1 MNTKPFITA
10 ALIGSMFASSVAL
23 AAGGPGYGKQSMMLA
38 EATETSS
45 TEATSSTD
53 TVVVDDSSLT
63 EIETDDLKYMREEEK
78 LARDVYLTMDQ
89 YWGQQ
94 TQVFAK
100 IALSEEDH
108 TSTVDYLLDKFE
120 VEDPVVNDTIGVFT
134 NEELQALYNEL
145 VAKGKTS
152 FINALY
158 VGALIEEKDM
168 RDILAAIN
176 QTDERPIILAYS
188 NLLDG
193 SKSHL
198 QAFVSVI
205 EDQGLTYEAQI
216 LDPEE
221 VELILEDESSLDDD
235 DDDDHDDED

>member
-1 MNTKPFITA
+1 MNAKSLIA
-10 ALIGSMFASSVAL
+10 ATLIGSLALGSSSLVL
-23 AAGGPGYGKQSMMLA
+23 AGPGNGNGNGGQSVDA
-38 EATETSS
+38 PTS
-45 TEATSSTD
+45 A
-53 TVVVDDSSLT
+53 VVDPDLT
-63 EIETDDLKYMREEEK
+63 EIEISDLRYMREEEK
-78 LARDVYLTMDQ
+78 LARDVYLTLDEQ
-89 YWGQQ
+89 WGKQ
-94 TQVFAK
+94 TQVFAR

-108 TSTVDYLLDKFE
+108 TTTVDYLLDKFG

-134 NEELQALYNEL
+134 NQELQALYDEL

-168 RDILAAIN
+168 RDILAAID
-176 QTDERPIILAYS
+176 QTDERPIIIAYS

-198 QAFVSVI
+198 RAFVRVI
-205 EDQGLTYEAQI
+205 EAQGLTYEAQL

-221 VELILEDESSLDDD
+221 VRLILEDNSAVE
-235 DDDDHDDED
+235 E

>member
-1 MNTKPFITA
+1 MNTKPFIA
-10 ALIGSMFASSVAL
+10 ATFFGSMLASTVAL
-23 AAGGPGYGKQSMMLA
+23 AAGGPGYGKQDTTADST
-38 EATETSS
+38 TETSS
-45 TEATSSTD
+45 VE
-53 TVVVDDSSLT
+53 TVIADDSDLT
-63 EIETDDLKYMREEEK
+63 EIETDDLKFMREEEK

-89 YWGQQ
+89 SWGQQ

-108 TSTVDYLLDKFE
+108 TTTVDFLLGKFG

-152 FINALY
+152 FINALH

-198 QAFVSVI
+198 RAFVSVI
-205 EDQGLTYEAQI
+205 EDQGLTYEAQV

-221 VELILEDESSLDDD
+221 VELILEDESSVDDD
-235 DDDDHDDED
+235 DEDED

>member
-10 ALIGSMFASSVAL
+10 TLIGSMFASSVAL
-23 AAGGPGYGKQSMMLA
+23 AAGGPGYGKQGMMLA

-45 TEATSSTD
+45 TDTSSTDTSSTD
-53 TVVVDDSSLT
+53 TVVVDDSGLT

-78 LARDVYLTMDQ
+78 LARDVYLTLDQ
-89 YWGQQ
+89 SWGQQ

-100 IALSEEDH
+100 IALSEETH
-108 TSTVDYLLDKFE
+108 TSTVDYLLDKFG

-134 NEELQALYNEL
+134 NQELQALYNEL

-152 FINALY
+152 FVNALY

-176 QTDERPIILAYS
+176 QTDERPIIIAYS

-198 QAFVSVI
+198 RAFVSVI
-205 EDQGLTYEAQI
+205 EAQGLTYEAQL

-221 VELILEDESSLDDD
+221 VELILEDESSV
-235 DDDDHDDED
+235 EE

>member
-10 ALIGSMFASSVAL
+10 TLIGSMLASSVAL
-23 AAGGPGYGKQSMMLA
+23 AAGGPGYGKQNATKAS
-38 EATETSS
+38 ATETSS
-45 TEATSSTD
+45 VE
-53 TVVVDDSSLT
+53 TVIADDSGLT
-63 EIETDDLKYMREEEK
+63 DIETDDLKYMREEEK
-78 LARDVYLTMDQ
+78 LARDVYLTLDQ
-89 YWGQQ
+89 PWGKQ

-100 IALSEEDH
+100 IALSEETH
-108 TSTVDYLLDKFE
+108 TSTVDYLLDKFG

-152 FINALY
+152 FTNALY

-176 QTDERPIILAYS
+176 QTDERPIIIAYS

-198 QAFVSVI
+198 RAFVKVI
-205 EDQGLTYEAQI
+205 EAQGLTYEAQL

-221 VELILEDESSLDDD
+221 VELILEDESSV
-235 DDDDHDDED
+235 EE